1 MVTKWAVFTL
11 LTSFVC
17 DAYKI
22 LVIFPVPGKSHGIL
36 GDAYVRHLLEA
47 GHEVTYVTPF
57 PKQDTSNLHHVNIS
71 SIKEVFNEDTIHI
84 KAIMDK
90 QLNFKDRGFIFELMG
105 NISSATVRNEN
116 VQRLLRDPKQ
126 QFDVVIA
133 EWMFSEM
140 YSAIPPVFGCPLIWS
155 SSIEPHWMITSL
167 IDEPLNPAYNSDFM
181 HTQIDPLTFTQR
193 VKELWTQL
201 VWSYQRNFPLYD
213 IQRITYKNH
222 IVPILKEKVK
232 SIPSFEE
239 LRYNASL
246 VLGNSHVSL
255 GFPTRVPQNYKGIGG
270 YHIDTKVKPLP
281 EDLKKIMDDSKRGVI
296 YFSMGSNMKSKDL
309 PVELKKSFLRMFSE
323 FNQTVIW
330 KFEEVLP
337 DLPENVYIR
346 HWAPQQSILA
356 HPNCVLFITHGGL
369 LSITEAIHYGVPIIG
384 IPVFADQFRNVDT
397 AVNKGIARKVDLS
410 YDMDGELNNTIREML
425 NNPKYRQK
433 VKELSL
439 VYHDR
444 LVPPGAELVFWVEH
458 VIKTNGALH
467 LRSLALHVPWYQK
480 LYLDLLAL
488 VIAILL
494 AIKMLLS
501 NIYCKISYKSRKRKF
516 E

>member
-1 MVTKWAVFTL
+1 MVLKMVTKWAVFTL

-140 YSAIPPVFGCPLIWS
+140 YSA
-155 SSIEPHWMITSL
+155 
-167 IDEPLNPAYNSDFM
+167 
-181 HTQIDPLTFTQR
+181 
-193 VKELWTQL
+193 
-201 VWSYQRNFPLYD
+201 PLYD